1 MKNIVLTFLA
11 TFFALFTYAQSSP
24 VSFTSSAVKKGT
36 GVYEITITAKV
47 PSPWHIYSQNTPEGG
62 PSPTTIEFSKNPLV
76 TPVGKTR
83 EVGSLKKVY
92 DKNFKTNVLYFDGDV
107 KFVQLVKVKG
117 NAKTTI
123 NANIDYMVCDDHKC
137 LPPTTKTVAVKLQ

>member
-1 MKNIVLTFLA
+1 MKNIVLTFVA
-11 TFFALFTYAQSSP
+11 AFITIVTFAQKSP
-24 VSFTSSAVKKGT
+24 VTFTSSAVQKGT
-36 GVYEITITAKV
+36 GVYEITIVAKV
-47 PSPWHIYSQNTPEGG
+47 PSPWHIYSQNTPPGG

-76 TPVGKTR
+76 TPAGKTR

-117 NAKTTI
+117 NAKTTV
-123 NANIDYMVCDDHKC
+123 NVNIDYMVCDDEKC
-137 LPPTTKTVAVKLQ
+137 LPPTTKTIAVKLQ

>member
-1 MKNIVLTFLA
+1 MKKIVLTLLA
-11 TFFALFTYAQSSP
+11 AVFAVFAYAQTSP
-24 VSFTSSAVKKGT
+24 VSFTSSAVQKGS

-47 PSPWHIYSQNTPEGG
+47 ASPWHIYSQNTPDGG

-76 TPVGKTR
+76 TPVGKTK
-83 EVGSLKKVY
+83 EIGSLKKVY